1 MSKLD
6 ITDRLAFLAEKFDV
20 FETEKIKS
28 DDVSDETT
36 LILKDGDDWDGL
48 TEKKSEQLKK
58 EGWGVKEIIGG
69 EVGSIMGILSTKSN
83 KKGFPIMKVSIN
95 YDVFTAMVGADPTP
109 NKMSLQWMLNTF
121 VRLLKNGEQ
130 DEARRFC
137 SEDLPQANEYLVLFE
152 ANKRKK
158 KFKKMAQYG
167 LKELKDVTNINEY
180 RNLGQ
185 LFDAVDPFIERDP
198 TEMETLMNRYVKMGQ
213 AEIPIKDRRFTIY
226 VPLSLDASTIFNN
239 FAGWCTVKNGNGMF
253 KSYTTGNKKPND
265 KDSTLY
271 IVIDNGFFTGENEN
285 IYQVH
290 FETNQIHNRSNSTV
304 DLYDLVLSK
313 SETLTN
319 YFGSELMG
327 MAKEYTG
334 GVDNNR
340 YIDSLIN
347 FGFTEALFDFFD
359 GDAVVITIYSKTS
372 YNKRRVPR
380 IPDVS
385 RFKNITHFVI
395 LDSELR
401 ELHPSIGSLTTLKN
415 LTLSGNKITEL
426 PSEIGK
432 LKNLIFLNLWNNPIS
447 VIPDNIKYLDT
458 SMGGKLNTLA
468 IGKDKIGSVNYQRLK
483 KLLPNTIIN

>member
-1 MSKLD
+1 
-6 ITDRLAFLAEKFDV
+6 
-20 FETEKIKS
+20 
-28 DDVSDETT
+28 
-36 LILKDGDDWDGL
+36 
-48 TEKKSEQLKK
+48 
-58 EGWGVKEIIGG
+58 
-69 EVGSIMGILSTKSN
+69 
-83 KKGFPIMKVSIN
+83 
-95 YDVFTAMVGADPTP
+95 
-109 NKMSLQWMLNTF
+109 
-121 VRLLKNGEQ
+121 
-130 DEARRFC
+130 
-137 SEDLPQANEYLVLFE
+137 
-152 ANKRKK
+152 
-158 KFKKMAQYG
+158 
-167 LKELKDVTNINEY
+167 
-180 RNLGQ
+180 
-185 LFDAVDPFIERDP
+185 
-198 TEMETLMNRYVKMGQ
+198 
-213 AEIPIKDRRFTIY
+213 
-226 VPLSLDASTIFNN
+226 
-239 FAGWCTVKNGNGMF
+239 MF

-290 FETNQIHNRSNSTV
+290 FETNQIHNRNNSTV

-327 MAKEYTG
+327 MAKEYKG

-347 FGFTEALFDFFD
+347 FGFTEALFDLFD
-359 GDAVVITIYSKTS
+359 DESVVITIDSKTS
-372 YNKRRVPR
+372 YKKRRVPR

-432 LKNLIFLNLWNNPIS
+432 LKNLIFINLWNNPI
-447 VIPDNIKYLDT
+447 
-458 SMGGKLNTLA
+458 
-468 IGKDKIGSVNYQRLK
+468 
-483 KLLPNTIIN
+483 